1 MKLKAYLR
9 ILINIILSSIFVLC
23 FFFLCFNIIHS
34 KQLSQ
39 KIIFVKDDAYNSYI
53 TNLNGIK
60 NNLDMYTNVS
70 KNLNKNDLYN
80 NLDYCY
86 NILSNQQY
94 LMQEGMVIGYYDIYS
109 LNEDFINNLVD
120 KCYNL
125 KLLSSSYGNKY
136 QLSVNKLGKGA
147 LNLKNNL
154 KENSNYFYNNDL
166 EKSYNILKQNY
177 SDFSMII
184 YTLSNSLKEV

>member
-1 MKLKAYLR
+1 
-9 ILINIILSSIFVLC
+9 
-23 FFFLCFNIIHS
+23 
-34 KQLSQ
+34 
-39 KIIFVKDDAYNSYI
+39 
-53 TNLNGIK
+53 
-60 NNLDMYTNVS
+60 MYTNVS

-94 LMQEGMVIGYYDIYS
+94 LMQEGRVIGYYDIYS

-136 QLSVNKLGKGA
+136 QLSVNKLGKSA

-184 YTLSNSLKEV
+184 YTLSNFLKEV